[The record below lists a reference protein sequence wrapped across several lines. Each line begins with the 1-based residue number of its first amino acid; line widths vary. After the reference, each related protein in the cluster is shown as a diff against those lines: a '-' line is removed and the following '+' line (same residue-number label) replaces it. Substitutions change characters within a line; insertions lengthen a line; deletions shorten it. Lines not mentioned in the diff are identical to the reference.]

1 MTSRTGPAY
10 ATRRFLRPTGR
21 ALKAEFLLVVTTCAD
36 AEQGR
41 DLATA
46 LVRERLAACV
56 NAVPR
61 VSSTYRWDGKIEHAD
76 ECLLLIKTTRDR
88 FEALE
93 QAIKARSRYD
103 LPEILAVQVDGGSA
117 EYLRWVEASV
127 QPGGT

>member
-1 MTSRTGPAY
+1 
-10 ATRRFLRPTGR
+10 
-21 ALKAEFLLVVTTCAD
+21 LKADFLLVLTTCAD

-46 LVRERLAACV
+46 LVREQLAACV

-88 FEALE
+88 FTALE
-93 QAIKARSRYD
+93 QAIKARSRYS
-103 LPEILAVQVDGGSA
+103 LPEILVVQVDGGSA
-117 EYLRWVEASV
+117 EYLRWVEDSV
-127 QPGGT
+127 QPGGK

>member
-1 MTSRTGPAY
+1 
-10 ATRRFLRPTGR
+10 
-21 ALKAEFLLVVTTCAD
+21 LKADFLLVVTTCAD

-46 LVRERLAACV
+46 LVRDRLAACV

-93 QAIKARSRYD
+93 QAIKARSSYE
-103 LPEILAVQVDGGSA
+103 LPEIVAVEIERGSD
-117 EYLRWVEASV
+117 EYLRWVESSV